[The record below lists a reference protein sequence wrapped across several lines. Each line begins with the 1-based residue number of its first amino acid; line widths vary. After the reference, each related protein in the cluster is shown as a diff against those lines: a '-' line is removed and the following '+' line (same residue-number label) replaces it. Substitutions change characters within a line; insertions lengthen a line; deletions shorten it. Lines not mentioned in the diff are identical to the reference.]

1 VIVLS
6 AVSRRRTVLIAA
18 LCAVAA
24 LLLTSSVRVAFAA
37 PGDDYTD
44 DEGGTKSLREQLD
57 VAATAWQDAK
67 AVLDKSEER
76 QLEFDL
82 RLATLEAEREAL
94 VNEVQAVA
102 GTAYRTGRVGALTAL
117 LSSGSAEVFMER
129 AATMDML
136 TQYED
141 KTLTRL
147 AELRESVAQQ
157 RALIEAEVE
166 LQQKEV
172 RKLDAARKK
181 AEEALFAVGGGAT
194 GQFVAYDSPDA
205 KSAPRNEDGSW
216 PAEGCTEPDPT
227 TSGCLKP
234 RMLHALNEARLFGF
248 TRHTSCYRT
257 GTFGEHPLGGACDFS
272 AEINGFG
279 GVATGG
285 DKEYGDRLASFFI
298 HNADRFGV
306 MYVIWYR
313 QSWFPGSGW
322 GPYGGAGGDPSSN
335 HDNHVHISIR

>member
-24 LLLTSSVRVAFAA
+24 LLLTSSVSAAFAA
-37 PGDDYTD
+37 PDDDYTD

-67 AVLDKSEER
+67 AVLDKSKER
-76 QLEFDL
+76 QLELDL
-82 RLATLEAEREAL
+82 RLATLEGEREAL

-102 GTAYRTGRVGALTAL
+102 GTAYRTGRVGALSAL

-141 KTLTRL
+141 KTLSRL
-147 AELRESVAQQ
+147 AELREAVAQQ

-181 AEEALFAVGGGAT
+181 AEEALFAVGGGAS

-205 KSAPRNEDGSW
+205 KPAPRNDDNTW

-234 RMLHALNEARLFGF
+234 RMLHALKEARLFGF

-257 GTFGEHPLGGACDFS
+257 GTWGEHPTGAACDFS
-272 AEINGFG
+272 AEVNGFG
-279 GVATGG
+279 GVATGA

-298 HNADRFGV
+298 HNADRLGV

-335 HDNHVHISIR
+335 HDNHVHVSVR

>member
-1 VIVLS
+1 MLS
-6 AVSRRRTVLIAA
+6 AVSRRRTVVIAA

-37 PGDDYTD
+37 PGDGETD

-67 AVLDKSEER
+67 AVLDKSKER
-76 QLEFDL
+76 QLELDL

-94 VNEVQAVA
+94 VGEVQTVA
-102 GTAYRTGRVGALTAL
+102 GMAYRTGRVGTLTAL

-141 KTLTRL
+141 KTLARL
-147 AELRESVAQQ
+147 AELRGAVAQQ

-166 LQQKEV
+166 LQEKEV
-172 RKLDAARKK
+172 RKLDAAREK
-181 AEEALFAVGGGAT
+181 AEEALFAVGGGAS
-194 GQFVAYDSPDA
+194 GEFVAYDSPDA
-205 KSAPRNEDGSW
+205 KPAPRNEDGSW
-216 PAEGCTEPDPT
+216 PAESCSEPDPT
-227 TSGCLKP
+227 TSGCLTP
-234 RMLHALNEARLFGF
+234 RMLHAYNEAQLFGF

-257 GTFGEHPLGGACDFS
+257 GTWGEHPTGNACDFS
-272 AEINGFG
+272 AEVNGFG
-279 GVATGG
+279 GVATGA
-285 DKEYGDRLASFFI
+285 DKDYGDRLASFFI
-298 HNADRFGV
+298 HNADALGV

-322 GPYGGAGGDPSSN
+322 GPYSGAGGDPSSN
-335 HDNHVHISIR
+335 HDNHVHVSIR